1 MFSII
6 REIKFGFTE
15 LFPGGRFR
23 YVLVVLS
30 MLAAVISVSELLVMK
45 FFVNIVVQEGEIERN
60 RFILLG
66 SGIAIFFILTRVS
79 QYYQRVYRVKAFAR
93 SFKSLRKLKKRGAK
107 NPEWAMAFEVSNI
120 LTQATQVI
128 AVLAFTLII
137 EPIFAIVNFLV
148 VLVILAVIGRIF
160 AKQLKVQ
167 QELQVERDGKRA
179 RPQKRYG
186 TRIKAAELGSLF
198 AGFGIAVLL
207 GVLLLM
213 SYNGDISLA
222 NTLILFFGTRL
233 QNGSLTSTSR
243 SLMRYAKAKAG
254 AKSPDEDNE

>member
-1 MFSII
+1 MLSIV
-6 REIKFGFTE
+6 REIKSGFTQ

-23 YVLVVLS
+23 YVLVVLA

-45 FFVNIVVQEGEIERN
+45 FFVNIVVQEGEIERD

-66 SGIAIFFILTRVS
+66 AGLAIFFILTRVS
-79 QYYQRVYRVKAFAR
+79 QYYQKIYRVKAFAR
-93 SFKSLRKLKKRGAK
+93 SFESLRKLKNRGAK

-120 LTQATQVI
+120 LTQATQLI
-128 AVLAFTLII
+128 AVLAFTLIL
-137 EPIFAIVNFLV
+137 EPIFAALNLLV

-160 AKQLKVQ
+160 AKQLRVQ

-186 TRIKAAELGSLF
+186 TRIKAAELGSLL
-198 AGFGIAVLL
+198 AGLGIALLLAVLL
-207 GVLLLM
+207 FM

-222 NTLILFFGTRL
+222 NTLIIFF
-233 QNGSLTSTSR
+233 
-243 SLMRYAKAKAG
+243 
-254 AKSPDEDNE
+254 

>member
-1 MFSII
+1 MLSII
-6 REIKFGFTE
+6 REIKLGFTE

-66 SGIAIFFILTRVS
+66 VGLAVFFILTRVS
-79 QYYQRVYRVKAFAR
+79 QYYQKVYRVKAFAR
-93 SFKSLRKLKKRGAK
+93 SFKSLRKVRKRGAK
-107 NPEWAMAFEVSNI
+107 NPEWAMAFEISNI
-120 LTQATQVI
+120 LTQATQII
-128 AVLAFTLII
+128 AVLAFILIL
-137 EPIFAIVNFLV
+137 EPIFALLNLIVV
-148 VLVILAVIGRIF
+148 VVILAVIGRIF
-160 AKQLKVQ
+160 TKQLKVQ
-167 QELQVERDGKRA
+167 QDLQVERDGKRA

-186 TRIKAAELGSLF
+186 TRIKAAESGSLL
-198 AGFGIAVLL
+198 AGFGIALLL
-207 GVLLLM
+207 GALLFM
-213 SYNGDISLA
+213 SYNGDISLT
-222 NTLILFFGTRL
+222 NTLIIFFGTRL

-254 AKSPDEDNE
+254 AKSPEEDDE

>member
-1 MFSII
+1 MLSII
-6 REIKFGFTE
+6 REIKLGFTE

-137 EPIFAIVNFLV
+137 EPVFAAVNFLV

>member
-1 MFSII
+1 MLSII
-6 REIKFGFTE
+6 REIKLGFTE

-23 YVLVVLS
+23 YILVVLS

-45 FFVNIVVQEGEIERN
+45 FFINIVVQEGELERN

-66 SGIAIFFILTRVS
+66 AGVAIFFILTRVS

-120 LTQATQVI
+120 LTQATQLI
-128 AVLAFTLII
+128 AVLAFTLIL
-137 EPIFAIVNFLV
+137 EPIFAALNLLV

-160 AKQLKVQ
+160 TRQLKLQ
-167 QELQVERDGKRA
+167 QDLQVERDGKRA

-186 TRIKAAELGSLF
+186 ARIKAAELGSLL
-198 AGFGIAVLL
+198 AGLGIALLL
-207 GVLLLM
+207 GLLLFM
-213 SYNGDISLA
+213 SYNGDISLT
-222 NTLILFFGTRL
+222 NTLIIFFGTRL

-254 AKSPDEDNE
+254 AKSPEEDDE

>member
-1 MFSII
+1 MLSIV
-6 REIKFGFTE
+6 REIKSGFTQ

-23 YVLVVLS
+23 YVLIVLA

-45 FFVNIVVQEGEIERN
+45 FFVNIVVQEGEIERD

-66 SGIAIFFILTRVS
+66 AGLAIFFILTRVS
-79 QYYQRVYRVKAFAR
+79 QYYQKIYRVKAFAR
-93 SFKSLRKLKKRGAK
+93 SFKSLRKLKNRGAK

-120 LTQATQVI
+120 LTQATQLI
-128 AVLAFTLII
+128 AVLAFTLIL
-137 EPIFAIVNFLV
+137 EPIFAALNLLV

-186 TRIKAAELGSLF
+186 TRIKAAELGSLL
-198 AGFGIAVLL
+198 AGLGIALLLAVLL
-207 GVLLLM
+207 FM

-222 NTLILFFGTRL
+222 NTLIIFFGTRL
-233 QNGSLTSTSR
+233 QNGSL
-243 SLMRYAKAKAG
+243 
-254 AKSPDEDNE
+254 

>member
-1 MFSII
+1 MLSII
-6 REIKFGFTE
+6 REIKLGFTE

-23 YVLVVLS
+23 YVLVVLA

-66 SGIAIFFILTRVS
+66 VGLATFFILTRVS
-79 QYYQRVYRVKAFAR
+79 QYYQKIYRVKAFAR
-93 SFKSLRKLKKRGAK
+93 SFKSLRKLRKRGAK
-107 NPEWAMAFEVSNI
+107 NPEWAMAFEISNV

-128 AVLAFTLII
+128 AVLAFILIL
-137 EPIFAIVNFLV
+137 EPIFALLNLIVV
-148 VLVILAVIGRIF
+148 IVILAVIGRIF
-160 AKQLKVQ
+160 TKQLKVQ
-167 QELQVERDGKRA
+167 QDLQVERDGKRA

-186 TRIKAAELGSLF
+186 TRIKAAESGSLL
-198 AGFGIAVLL
+198 AGLGIALLL
-207 GVLLLM
+207 GALLFM
-213 SYNGDISLA
+213 SYNGDISLT
-222 NTLILFFGTRL
+222 NTLIIFFGTRL

-254 AKSPDEDNE
+254 AKSPDEDDE

>member
-1 MFSII
+1 MLTII
-6 REIKFGFTE
+6 REIKLGFTE

-45 FFVNIVVQEGEIERN
+45 FFINIVVQEGDLERN

-66 SGIAIFFILTRVS
+66 AGVAIFFILTRVS
-79 QYYQRVYRVKAFAR
+79 QYYQRIYRVKAFAR

-107 NPEWAMAFEVSNI
+107 NPEWAMAFEISNI
-120 LTQATQVI
+120 LTQATQLV
-128 AVLAFTLII
+128 AVLAFTLIL
-137 EPIFAIVNFLV
+137 EPIFALINLILV
-148 VLVILAVIGRIF
+148 LAILAVIGGLF
-160 AKQLKVQ
+160 TKQLKLQ
-167 QELQVERDGKRA
+167 QDLQVSRDGKRA

-186 TRIKAAELGSLF
+186 TRIKAAELGSLL
-198 AGFGIAVLL
+198 AGFGIALLL
-207 GVLLLM
+207 GLLLFM
-213 SYNGDISLA
+213 SYNGDITLA
-222 NTLILFFGTRL
+222 NTLIIFFGTRL

-254 AKSPDEDNE
+254 ARSPEEDDE

>member
-1 MFSII
+1 MLSII
-6 REIKFGFTE
+6 REIKLGFTE

-23 YVLVVLS
+23 YGLVVLA

-66 SGIAIFFILTRVS
+66 VGLATFFILTRVS
-79 QYYQRVYRVKAFAR
+79 QYYQKIYRVKAFAR
-93 SFKSLRKLKKRGAK
+93 SFKSLRKLRKRGAK
-107 NPEWAMAFEVSNI
+107 NPEWAMAFEISNI

-128 AVLAFTLII
+128 AVLAFILIL
-137 EPIFAIVNFLV
+137 EPIFALLNLIVV
-148 VLVILAVIGRIF
+148 IVILAVIGRIF
-160 AKQLKVQ
+160 TKQLKVQ
-167 QELQVERDGKRA
+167 QDLQVERDGKRA

-186 TRIKAAELGSLF
+186 TRIKAAESGSLL
-198 AGFGIAVLL
+198 AGLGIALLL
-207 GVLLLM
+207 GALLFM
-213 SYNGDISLA
+213 SYNGDISLT
-222 NTLILFFGTRL
+222 NTLIIFFGTRL

-254 AKSPDEDNE
+254 AKSPDEDDE

>member
-1 MFSII
+1 
-6 REIKFGFTE
+6 
-15 LFPGGRFR
+15 
-23 YVLVVLS
+23 
-30 MLAAVISVSELLVMK
+30 

-137 EPIFAIVNFLV
+137 EPVFAAVNFLV

-254 AKSPDEDNE
+254 AKNSDEDNE

>member
-1 MFSII
+1 MLSII
-6 REIKFGFTE
+6 REIKLGFTE

-137 EPIFAIVNFLV
+137 EPVFAAVNFLV

-167 QELQVERDGKRA
+167 Q
-179 RPQKRYG
+179 
-186 TRIKAAELGSLF
+186 
-198 AGFGIAVLL
+198 
-207 GVLLLM
+207 
-213 SYNGDISLA
+213 
-222 NTLILFFGTRL
+222 
-233 QNGSLTSTSR
+233 
-243 SLMRYAKAKAG
+243 
-254 AKSPDEDNE
+254 